1 MACCVR
7 DACRLD
13 PWVSSQAGKSSEQR
27 RQSRRGR
34 MYMTEEVPRGVGV
47 IGVDDVVATGG
58 TMNEMF
64 RVFESS
70 WVAGACIARSR
81 Q

>member
-1 MACCVR
+1 MLPAE
-7 DACRLD
+7 
-13 PWVSSQAGKSSEQR
+13 SSEQR
-27 RQSRRGR
+27 RQSRHGHMHATQR
-34 MYMTEEVPRGVGV
+34 VPRGVGV
-47 IGVDDVVATGG
+47 IGIDDVVASGG

-64 RVFESS
+64 RVFERS